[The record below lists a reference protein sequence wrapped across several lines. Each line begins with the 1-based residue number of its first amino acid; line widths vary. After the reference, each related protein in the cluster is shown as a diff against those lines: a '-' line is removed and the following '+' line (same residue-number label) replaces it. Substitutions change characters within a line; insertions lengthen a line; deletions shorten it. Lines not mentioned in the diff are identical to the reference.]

1 MEHRNRRQNLRIPI
15 RPRDKATVKEFSD
28 WCTQNFLELDVG
40 KTKEMVVG
48 FKRDRTD
55 VALLAIGGQTVER
68 VQEYRYLG
76 TVIDDKFTFNKNT
89 AIIHK
94 KNVDK
99 GW

>member
-1 MEHRNRRQNLRIPI
+1 MSDSESVFE
-15 RPRDKATVKEFSD
+15 ASVKEFSD
-28 WCTQNFLELDVG
+28 WCTQNFLELNVG
-40 KTKEMVVG
+40 KTKEIVVG

-55 VALLAIGGQTVER
+55 VAPRVIGGQTVEK

-94 KNVDK
+94 KK
-99 GW
+99 M